1 MPTNLLTFIEVAEE
15 LRLPE
20 SSLRHLRANGRGPH
34 MFRVGRRLVCKA
46 EEVARYI
53 EERSEAD
60 TQHKATA

>member
-1 MPTNLLTFIEVAEE
+1 MTTNLLTFTEVAEE

-20 SSLRHLRANGRGPH
+20 SSLRHLRAQGRGPH

-46 EEVARYI
+46 DDLAQYI

-60 TQHKATA
+60 QRAHARA